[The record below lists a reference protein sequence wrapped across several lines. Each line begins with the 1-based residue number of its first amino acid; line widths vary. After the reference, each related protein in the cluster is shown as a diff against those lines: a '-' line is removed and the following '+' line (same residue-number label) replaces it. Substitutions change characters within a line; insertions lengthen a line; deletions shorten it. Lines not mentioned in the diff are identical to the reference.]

1 MRVSLT
7 VGSEGPI
14 LTPVMDGAAFSMVM
28 DALSGVPESV
38 PSFGVT
44 WQVMTSPLAKPED
57 SVVPVPKT
65 VLPLFH
71 V

>member
-1 MRVSLT
+1 
-7 VGSEGPI
+7 
-14 LTPVMDGAAFSMVM
+14 MDGAAFSMVM

-65 VLPLFH
+65 VLPFFH